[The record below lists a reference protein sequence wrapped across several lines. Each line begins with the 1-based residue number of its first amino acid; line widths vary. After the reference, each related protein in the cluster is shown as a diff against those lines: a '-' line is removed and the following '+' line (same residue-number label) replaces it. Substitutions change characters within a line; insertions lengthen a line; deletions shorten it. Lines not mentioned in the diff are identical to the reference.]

1 VNDHDHHIITINDT
15 TPKSNEPNSS
25 TPPAHRHTPS
35 KRKVDVMGRRKR
47 SRQDK
52 DEDNDL
58 EGYERKWLVQ
68 RENGTKHQRVADG
81 DAVDEHVGETSV
93 SKKTKVSPTSNDDQT
108 SSPVSAKTIAVFR
121 MLDSNAYQ

>member
-1 VNDHDHHIITINDT
+1 
-15 TPKSNEPNSS
+15 
-25 TPPAHRHTPS
+25 
-35 KRKVDVMGRRKR
+35 MGRRKR

-81 DAVDEHVGETSV
+81 DAVDEYVSETSV
-93 SKKTKVSPTSNDDQT
+93 SKKTKVSPTSNDDQ
-108 SSPVSAKTIAVFR
+108 SSCHVSAQTIAVVKCLIL
-121 MLDSNAYQ
+121 MLTNNT